1 MQELAQTCRTCN
13 SRVEAS
19 DEVYVLT
26 AQRKQIIQEELDNAG
41 RVVSGELAQ
50 RFGLS
55 EDTIRRDLRQMAANG
70 LCRRVYGG
78 AVAPHAGPLDQRHDH
93 LRDEKER
100 LAALAVQLIAPQ
112 QTLLIDAGSTNSA
125 IARVLPADMALTVIT
140 NAPDIGAVLAPRR
153 DVQLVMLGGAFD
165 HDIGA
170 CLGPQTIAALATLR
184 ADWLFLGSC
193 GLDAEIGVTA
203 FDQGEAAVKQAM
215 AAVSDRVAVAV
226 TAEKMG
232 TAAPYRVLPTSDVDV
247 LVAEKGTAL
256 APFADRGVTLK
267 SA

>member
-1 MQELAQTCRTCN
+1 M
-13 SRVEAS
+13 
-19 DEVYVLT
+19 LT
-26 AQRKQIIQEELDNAG
+26 AQRKQIILDELDSAG

-70 LCRRVYGG
+70 LCLRVYGG
-78 AVAPHAGPLDQRHDH
+78 AVAPHAGPLSQRHDH

-100 LAALAVQLIAPQ
+100 LARLAVQLIDPQ

-125 IARVLPADMALTVIT
+125 ISRVLPADMGLTVIT
-140 NAPDIGAVLAPRR
+140 NSPDIAAILAPRC
-153 DVQLVMLGGAFD
+153 DVQLIMLGGVFD
-165 HDIGA
+165 RELGA
-170 CLGPQTIAALATLR
+170 CLGPLTIDAMASLR

-193 GLDAEIGVTA
+193 GLASEVGVTA

-215 AAVSDRVAVAV
+215 ADVSDRTVASV
-226 TAEKMG
+226 TAEKIG
-232 TAAPYRVLPTSDVDV
+232 TAAPYRVLPTDKIDV
-247 LVAEKGTAL
+247 LVAEQNAAL
-256 APFADRGVTLK
+256 TPFADRGVTLK